1 MSESFGAEFIAAP
14 PEAPSMQRGKV
25 KRNLHLAVAVILG
38 AGAILVFLLQSGFV
52 TKPGASQHQPSQQRV
67 VAESHAEPQIAAL
80 KSEISKQEEDAKAPA
95 PAKPAADRL
104 PPILG
109 IPASEDLAGRRAAAA
124 ALEAD
129 TRQYETAKH
138 DALIA
143 GSRII
148 AINKAPVWSEETKP
162 AASIPAASY
171 SPGSG
176 ETSAALPSEGRRLLA
191 ALRSAAPSLPTG
203 LDAGGER
210 VRADAL
216 WRTQLAEQSQSGAST
231 APALATA
238 ASSPNILLQGT
249 VIPCVLLT
257 QISSEQPG
265 LVTAQVSEDVY
276 DSVRGN
282 RLLIPK
288 GSRVVGEYNSSV
300 GAGQRSLTAA
310 FTRLIFPNG
319 SSVNLGAMQAADAQ
333 GQSGMRDQVQNH
345 FWQRFGSQFLI
356 AALAT
361 VLQKPSGATTIIN
374 AGGAAVSDAAGQILV
389 DTSRAV
395 LGREFTVSPTV
406 TINKGYPFFILVN
419 RDLQLEPS
427 VTGTRRQ

>member
-1 MSESFGAEFIAAP
+1 
-14 PEAPSMQRGKV
+14 
-25 KRNLHLAVAVILG
+25 
-38 AGAILVFLLQSGFV
+38 
-52 TKPGASQHQPSQQRV
+52 
-67 VAESHAEPQIAAL
+67 
-80 KSEISKQEEDAKAPA
+80 
-95 PAKPAADRL
+95 
-104 PPILG
+104 
-109 IPASEDLAGRRAAAA
+109 
-124 ALEAD
+124 
-129 TRQYETAKH
+129 
-138 DALIA
+138 
-143 GSRII
+143 
-148 AINKAPVWSEETKP
+148 
-162 AASIPAASY
+162 
-171 SPGSG
+171 
-176 ETSAALPSEGRRLLA
+176 
-191 ALRSAAPSLPTG
+191 
-203 LDAGGER
+203 
-210 VRADAL
+210 
-216 WRTQLAEQSQSGAST
+216 
-231 APALATA
+231 
-238 ASSPNILLQGT
+238 
-249 VIPCVLLT
+249 
-257 QISSEQPG
+257 
-265 LVTAQVSEDVY
+265 
-276 DSVRGN
+276 VRGN